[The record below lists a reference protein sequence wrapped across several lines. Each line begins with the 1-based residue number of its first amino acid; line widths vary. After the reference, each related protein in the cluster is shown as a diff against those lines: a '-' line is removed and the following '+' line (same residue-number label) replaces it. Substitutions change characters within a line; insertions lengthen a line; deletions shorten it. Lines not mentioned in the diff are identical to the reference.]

1 MTSIVFPGQGSQFI
15 GMSKDF
21 YDNFSISRA
30 VLEEIE
36 ESTKLQLKKIIFED
50 PDNLLNLTQYTQI
63 CTFAASVMIFKAL
76 ESSYLDNSK
85 IDVMLG
91 HSLGEYSALACSNKL
106 DLNDCSIILKKRGK
120 LMSDTMDAGK
130 SSMAALIGLSSS
142 EVEKII
148 SDNEIDLEIANDN
161 SPIQVVV
168 SGLNDIIDKSKEIF
182 LANKIKKFIKLN
194 VSAAF
199 HSRYMLG
206 AEKLLNLEIDKV
218 NFIKNEV
225 NIISNYSAEISN
237 DTETIKNSL
246 KRQMSNKVRWTESIK
261 KLSSIGVN
269 KIIEIG
275 PGNVLSGLIKRI
287 SNNFDLKTINNIS
300 EIKNI

>member
-91 HSLGEYSALACSNKL
+91 HSLGEYSALVSSESL
-106 DLNDCSIILKKRGK
+106 DFVDAVYLLNERGK
-120 LMSDTMDAGK
+120 AMQDAVPEGKGAMLAVMGVKSDELTRYIGEIGK
-130 SSMAALIGLSSS
+130 DKGPC
-142 EVEKII
+142 
-148 SDNEIDLEIANDN
+148 EIANDN
-161 SPIQVVV
+161 SGSQIIL
-168 SGLNDIIDKSKEIF
+168 SGDKRAINEI
-182 LANKIKKFIKLN
+182 NKILKDNKKK
-194 VSAAF
+194 
-199 HSRYMLG
+199 
-206 AEKLLNLEIDKV
+206 
-218 NFIKNEV
+218 
-225 NIISNYSAEISN
+225 
-237 DTETIKNSL
+237 
-246 KRQMSNKVRWTESIK
+246 
-261 KLSSIGVN
+261 
-269 KIIEIG
+269 
-275 PGNVLSGLIKRI
+275 
-287 SNNFDLKTINNIS
+287 
-300 EIKNI
+300 